1 MIQEKAEQYFEKYPD
16 LRVLFFFD
24 VAGEFATEVDGLNS
38 ARFSLLKDAG
48 TPFTTKCGLM
58 ELGSEDR
65 VLFYLQQAKPVSQAE
80 LSAFPYLGW
89 MMAHK
94 VLELDDVGA
103 LMEEFQLPSSL
114 RSLVAKYK
122 SELQYVGVKQVV
134 GPLLHPDLKEG
145 RLQRGLMSCWL
156 DLNRVESWSLIA
168 ARLMAYSLVG
178 REEKWN
184 RVEGKWTA
192 LGMKDAVQAQVGQ
205 ALGDPGFE
213 LSLDGMRAAVQRVRY
228 NALTMDLHVDENDR
242 YAALKEREPIR
253 LAAMQQTLVD
263 GSRMGWSDDV
273 TASLVAADE
282 VIQGASL
289 VSTYGVEAA
298 FAAYSPSMVEAI
310 LTQVVEGLEG
320 NPNRATQQCEQ
331 LARQSGLSDDLRSV
345 IAFLAQ
351 VSKTRKAISEQG
363 TYRLNTPEEYLE
375 QYTAS
380 GYRVDQHYRRAIMA
394 HRALSMAELPSALDL
409 EAVLVGLESA
419 YEDHVEQLNREWLA
433 CLDEKQFDYGQVSW
447 PKQAA
452 FYAEEIG
459 EPEHKVAVIISDA
472 LRFEAAQELLSVL
485 HIDEKNAAKM
495 RSRLASLPSVTQ
507 VGMGLLLPG
516 EKVWNDQGFLAKGKS
531 TQGTPARDA
540 ILKSGVPDAC
550 AITYDKLQE
559 KTRDERRAIF
569 QSKVVYVYH
578 NVIDAIGDK
587 RNTERR
593 TFDAVEDAVR
603 ELAELVKSVH
613 ATYNVR
619 HVYVTADH
627 GFLFNAQPLADADLQ
642 PLPNE
647 IARVEESTRYFLTED
662 KVDTDLAYCIPVS
675 MTMDVE
681 SSYWISIPKSVNRFR
696 ASGGRQF
703 VHGGGSLQELVVPVI
718 ESQRGREAVSQGVG
732 IEILQPDRLRVVS
745 NTLRVNILQA
755 DVVDATHKAI
765 TITAG
770 LYSDQGGELVSNVET
785 HALDR
790 TVEEPSGRMFQLN
803 FNVTSG
809 GQDHAFLKL
818 KIFEEGDA
826 MNPLKEQRVENKTLI
841 NPDF

>member
-1 MIQEKAEQYFEKYPD
+1 MIQEKVEQYFERYPD

-24 VAGEFATEVDGLNS
+24 AEVEFAEEVDGLDS
-38 ARFSLLKDAG
+38 GRFSVLKDAG

-65 VLFYLQQAKPVSQAE
+65 VLFYLPQAKPVSQAE

-122 SELQYVGVKQVV
+122 SELKYVGVKQVV
-134 GPLLHPDLKEG
+134 GPLLQSDLKEG

-178 REEKWN
+178 KEDKWN
-184 RVEGKWTA
+184 RVEGKWTT
-192 LGMKDAVQAQVGQ
+192 LGMEEAVRAQVGQ
-205 ALGDPGFE
+205 ALGDPGFV

-228 NALTMDLHVDENDR
+228 NALTMDLHVDEEDR
-242 YAALKEREPIR
+242 YAALKEHEPMR

-263 GSRMGWSDDV
+263 GSRMMWSDDV

-282 VIQGASL
+282 IIQGASL
-289 VSTYGVEAA
+289 VSAYGVEVA
-298 FAAYSPSMVEAI
+298 FATYSPSMVEAI
-310 LTQVVEGLEG
+310 LTQVVGELEG
-320 NPNRATQQCEQ
+320 NPSRAAQQCEQ

-351 VSKTRKAISEQG
+351 VSKTRKAIAEQG

-375 QYTAS
+375 QYTFK

-409 EAVLVGLESA
+409 ESVLSGLESV

-433 CLDEKQFDYGQVSW
+433 CLDEKNFDYGQVSW
-447 PKQAA
+447 PKQAS

-472 LRFEAAQELLSVL
+472 LRFEAAQELLSQL
-485 HIDEKNAAKM
+485 HADDRNAAEMKSM
-495 RSRLASLPSVTQ
+495 LASLPSVTKL
-507 VGMGLLLPG
+507 GMGLLLPG
-516 EKVWNDQGFLAKGKS
+516 AKTWNDQGVLAGGRS
-531 TQGTPARDA
+531 TQGTKYRGDA
-540 ILKSGVPDAC
+540 LRAAVPQAE
-550 AITYDKLQE
+550 AIQYSDLMAMNQ
-559 KTRDERRAIF
+559 DGRREVMRN
-569 QSKVVYVYH
+569 KVVYVYH
-578 NVIDAIGDK
+578 NVIDNTGDD
-587 RNTERR
+587 RTSEYR
-593 TFDAVEDAVR
+593 TFNAVEDAME
-603 ELAELVKSVH
+603 ELAELVKHVH
-613 ATYNVR
+613 ASLRVAQ
-619 HVYVTADH
+619 VIVTADH
-627 GFLFNAQPLADADLQ
+627 GFLYNARTLAEADLQ
-642 PLPNE
+642 PLPAEVN
-647 IARVEESTRYFLTED
+647 RVEESTRYFVTEE
-662 KVDTDLAYCIPVS
+662 KVETDLAYCIPAS

-681 SSYWISIPKSVNRFR
+681 SNYWISIPKSVNRFR
-696 ASGGRQF
+696 AGGGRQF

-718 ESQRGREAVSQGVG
+718 VSRRGREAVSQGVG
-732 IEILQPDRLRVVS
+732 VEILQPDRLRVVS
-745 NTLRVNILQA
+745 NTLRVNLLQA

-765 TITAG
+765 NITAG
-770 LYSDQGGELVSNVET
+770 LYSDQGGELVSNLET
-785 HALDR
+785 HSLDR

-803 FNVTSG
+803 FNVSSG
-809 GQDHAFLKL
+809 GQGHAFLKL

-826 MNPLKEQRVENKTLI
+826 MNPLKEHRVENKTLI

>member
-1 MIQEKAEQYFEKYPD
+1 MIQEKAEQYFEKHSD

-24 VAGEFATEVDGLNS
+24 ASGEFTAEVDGLDS
-38 ARFSLLKDAG
+38 GRFSVLKDAG

-65 VLFYLQQAKPVSQAE
+65 VLFYLPQAKPVSQAE

-134 GPLLHPDLKEG
+134 GPLLQSDLKEG

-168 ARLMAYSLVG
+168 ARLIAYSLVG
-178 REEKWN
+178 KEDKWN

-192 LGMKDAVQAQVGQ
+192 LGMKEAVQAQVGQ
-205 ALGDPGFE
+205 ALGDPGFV

-228 NALTMDLHVDENDR
+228 NALTMDLHVDEEDR
-242 YAALKEREPIR
+242 YAALKEREPMR

-263 GSRMGWSDDV
+263 GSRMTWSDDV
-273 TASLVAADE
+273 TAALVAADE
-282 VIQGASL
+282 VILGASL
-289 VSTYGVEAA
+289 VTTYGVEAA

-310 LTQVVEGLEG
+310 LTQVVRELEG
-320 NPNRATQQCEQ
+320 NPSRAAQQCEQ

-351 VSKTRKAISEQG
+351 VSKTRKAITEQG

-375 QYTAS
+375 QYTS
-380 GYRVDQHYRRAIMA
+380 KGFRVDQHYRRAIMA
-394 HRALSMAELPSALDL
+394 HRALSMAELPNALDL
-409 EAVLVGLESA
+409 ESVLSGLESV

-433 CLDEKQFDYGQVSW
+433 CLDEKNFDYGQVSW

-472 LRFEAAQELLSVL
+472 LRFEAAQELLSQL
-485 HIDEKNAAKM
+485 HTDEKNAAKM

-516 EKVWNDQGFLAKGKS
+516 EKAWNDRGFMAKGMS

-540 ILKSGVPDAC
+540 ILKSGVLDAH
-550 AITYDKLQE
+550 AVTYDTLE
-559 KTRDERRAIF
+559 GMTRDERREIF

-578 NVIDAIGDK
+578 NVIDAIGDT

-593 TFDAVEDAVR
+593 TFDAVEDAVQ
-603 ELAELVKSVH
+603 ELAALVKSVH

-619 HVYVTADH
+619 HVYITADH
-627 GFLFNAQPLADADLQ
+627 GFLYNARTLADADLQ
-642 PLPNE
+642 
-647 IARVEESTRYFLTED
+647 T
-662 KVDTDLAYCIPVS
+662 LAC
-675 MTMDVE
+675 
-681 SSYWISIPKSVNRFR
+681 RCG
-696 ASGGRQF
+696 SGGGKHTVFRDA
-703 VHGGGSLQELVVPVI
+703 GGGSDGFGVLLSGI
-718 ESQRGREAVSQGVG
+718 EDDGGRERFLGEHSQIGQPLPGGRRSAICAWGGVSAGIGGAV
-732 IEILQPDRLRVVS
+732 D
-745 NTLRVNILQA
+745 
-755 DVVDATHKAI
+755 
-765 TITAG
+765 
-770 LYSDQGGELVSNVET
+770 
-785 HALDR
+785 
-790 TVEEPSGRMFQLN
+790 
-803 FNVTSG
+803 
-809 GQDHAFLKL
+809 
-818 KIFEEGDA
+818 
-826 MNPLKEQRVENKTLI
+826 
-841 NPDF
+841 